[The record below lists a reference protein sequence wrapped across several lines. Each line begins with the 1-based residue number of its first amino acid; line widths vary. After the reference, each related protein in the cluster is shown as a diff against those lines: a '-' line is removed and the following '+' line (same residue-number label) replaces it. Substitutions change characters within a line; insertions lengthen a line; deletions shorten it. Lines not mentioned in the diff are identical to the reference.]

1 MSRFYNMGVEI
12 SGHDAGKIEAV
23 KDAAAGEWKFD
34 DWNECDGKLSAYAD
48 GHLCGGES
56 EKQFAE
62 RVSMAVWRANG
73 KFCDVSIV
81 ATCLED
87 LPCETYSLDEDDFDR
102 LKAESEKPGRLLDE
116 TPELQ
121 G

>member
-1 MSRFYNMGVEI
+1 MSRFYNMRVEI
-12 SGHDAGKIEAV
+12 SGHDASKTEAI
-23 KDAAAGEWKFD
+23 KDAATGEWEFD
-34 DWNECDGKLSAYAD
+34 DWNEYEGKLSANAHSY
-48 GHLCGGES
+48 LCGGET

-62 RVSMAVWRANG
+62 RVSVAVWKVNG
-73 KFCDVSIV
+73 KFCDVAIH
-81 ATCLED
+81 ATCLEY
-87 LPCETYSLDEDDFDR
+87 LPCETYALDEDDFDR